1 MIDRDNKGRFI
12 SNHSES
18 IDDKIKRMYALQ
30 ESWKSRKDYIGD
42 IRAKHPRIYN
52 SWRSIM
58 FTQKGKKAGIS
69 EEWKNFRTFY
79 NDVVLS
85 YQDGKVFRRLDATK
99 PFSKDNFIWV
109 TNEEAMLLKSNLI
122 TITYN
127 NKTLYLKQ
135 WAEELNQS
143 LYGIKNRYYKKDKY
157 NYSTEEILFGRT
169 KKRGKTKSKLFGPFP
184 NVTSARKTVD
194 LINRMYPLR
203 KCNTLK
209 KDLCLYYHI
218 NECLGYCKYD
228 ISEEKIS
235 SMVKEITEV
244 LNGNYKEITKK
255 LEEEMLKESENLNY
269 EKALELKRMIED
281 IKITISKQIVVSNL
295 KYNFDVFGY
304 YVKDNYLSIE
314 TLFIR
319 KGTVIV
325 SI

>member
-1 MIDRDNKGRFI
+1 MIDRDSKGRFT

-109 TNEEAMLLKSNLI
+109 TNEEAMLLKSNLL

-135 WAEELNQS
+135 WA
-143 LYGIKNRYYKKDKY
+143 
-157 NYSTEEILFGRT
+157 
-169 KKRGKTKSKLFGPFP
+169 
-184 NVTSARKTVD
+184 
-194 LINRMYPLR
+194 
-203 KCNTLK
+203 
-209 KDLCLYYHI
+209 
-218 NECLGYCKYD
+218 
-228 ISEEKIS
+228 
-235 SMVKEITEV
+235 
-244 LNGNYKEITKK
+244 
-255 LEEEMLKESENLNY
+255 
-269 EKALELKRMIED
+269 
-281 IKITISKQIVVSNL
+281 
-295 KYNFDVFGY
+295 
-304 YVKDNYLSIE
+304 
-314 TLFIR
+314 
-319 KGTVIV
+319 
-325 SI
+325 

>member
-1 MIDRDNKGRFI
+1 MIDRDSKGRFT

-169 KKRGKTKSKLFGPFP
+169 KKRGS
-184 NVTSARKTVD
+184 KTV
-194 LINRMYPLR
+194 
-203 KCNTLK
+203 
-209 KDLCLYYHI
+209 KDSNNI
-218 NECLGYCKYD
+218 RAKV
-228 ISEEKIS
+228 SKMIS
-235 SMVKEITEV
+235 SYKHKDKVNNTSICDIDIDWMIENIINKPCYYCGDTHRIGCDRIDNSKGHTKDNVVPCCFECNCARNNNFTVDEMKIIGQAIKKVKEAR
-244 LNGNYKEITKK
+244 NN
-255 LEEEMLKESENLNY
+255 N
-269 EKALELKRMIED
+269 
-281 IKITISKQIVVSNL
+281 
-295 KYNFDVFGY
+295 
-304 YVKDNYLSIE
+304 
-314 TLFIR
+314 
-319 KGTVIV
+319 
-325 SI
+325 